1 MSATSTEA
9 PTGGLRERK
18 KAQLHDALLDT
29 ALRLFHENGYQATTT
44 EEIAARVGVSQRTFF
59 RYFPSKE
66 DLLLEA
72 LEGVDQHLFDALR
85 ERPCGEPPLVALRNA
100 LSDQWDRVDRA
111 SMMLRGG
118 AAKLMK
124 QSPELLATH
133 MRYCHVRQKQLAAV
147 VAERAGVDPA
157 TDPRPD
163 LAAAVFYAAVNT
175 GVGAWLAAESDFD
188 ELPRA
193 CLRQLD
199 LLPEVLDGDWGTPDR
214 TCGPGRS
221 TAPPS

>member
-1 MSATSTEA
+1 MSATSTEE
-9 PTGGLRERK
+9 PVGGLRERK

-29 ALRLFHENGYQATTT
+29 ALHLFHEQGYQATTT

-66 DLLLEA
+66 GILLEA

-85 ERPCGEPPLVALRNA
+85 ERPGDEPPLVAMRNA
-100 LSDQWDRVDRA
+100 LRDQWDRVERT
-111 SMMLRGG
+111 SMLLRGG

-124 QSPELLATH
+124 QNPELMAAH
-133 MRYCHVRQKQLAAV
+133 MRYCHVRQKKLAAV

-175 GVGAWLAAESDFD
+175 GIGAWMAADSDVD
-188 ELPRA
+188 DLPRV
-193 CLRQLD
+193 CLEQLD
-199 LLPEVLDGDWGTPDR
+199 LLPEVVGDAWCTR
-214 TCGPGRS
+214 
-221 TAPPS
+221 A